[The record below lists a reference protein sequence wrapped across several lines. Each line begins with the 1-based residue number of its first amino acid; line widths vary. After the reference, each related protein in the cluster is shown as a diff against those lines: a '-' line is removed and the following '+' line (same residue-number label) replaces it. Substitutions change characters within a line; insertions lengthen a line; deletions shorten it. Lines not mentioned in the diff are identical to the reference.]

1 MSLENPDKAPTRL
14 ADLRVHYDQGHLDL
28 EDLPADPLLAFQG
41 WLEAAVSAQL
51 PEPNAMVL
59 ATADQ
64 DGQPSSRTVLL
75 KNADERGFIFYTNLQ
90 SRKSREIWENP
101 RASVVF
107 PWFAMHRQISVVG
120 AVAPIDRAE
129 AQEYFSSRPRDSQLG
144 AWVSEQSTVIADRSI
159 LDARFKELSRRY
171 PDAIPMPDYWGGWLI
186 VPSTI
191 EFWQGRPSRLHDR
204 LRFHRTIND
213 GKFNDPNSWAVE
225 RLSP

>member
-1 MSLENPDKAPTRL
+1 MSLENPDQAPTRL
-14 ADLRVHYDQGHLDL
+14 ADLRVHYDQGLLDRG
-28 EDLPADPLLAFQG
+28 DLPAEPLSAFEG
-41 WLEAAVSAQL
+41 WLEDAVAAQL

-64 DGQPSSRTVLL
+64 SGQPSSRTVLL

-107 PWFAMHRQISVVG
+107 PWFAMHRQICVVG
-120 AVAPIDRAE
+120 AVAPIERVE

-144 AWVSEQSTVIADRSI
+144 AWVSEQSKVIPDRAI
-159 LDARFKELSRRY
+159 LDARFEELSRRY
-171 PDAIPMPDYWGGWLI
+171 PDGIPMPDDWGGWLI

-204 LRFHRTIND
+204 LRFHRTLDD
-213 GKFNDPNSWAVE
+213 GKLSDPNAWAIE